1 MPPEAAY
8 EVVNQPFSFGVTR
21 NVFEGGVMAIVLYGS
36 VELRNHI
43 WSVSPKYLWTDL
55 TSKL

>member
-21 NVFEGGVMAIVLYGS
+21 NVFEGEVMATVLYAS
-36 VELRNHI
+36 VENHAGVEHP
-43 WSVSPKYLWTDL
+43 SDHHVEAYLAP
-55 TSKL
+55 